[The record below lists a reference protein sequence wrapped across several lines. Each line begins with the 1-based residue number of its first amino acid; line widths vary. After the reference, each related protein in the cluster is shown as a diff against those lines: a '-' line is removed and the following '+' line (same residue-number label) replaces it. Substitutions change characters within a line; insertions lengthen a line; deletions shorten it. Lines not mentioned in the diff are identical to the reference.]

1 MDASMDDYSMKFLSP
16 EYKFFRGEDESEDQ
30 CCSFEEE
37 YFLIKE
43 KNENEFGFFTPIKEA
58 PKHSSDAIKTI
69 KNINSKFPKFQ
80 SHCFFNPKLKD
91 DEQIT
96 IKNKRLKKKNIQF
109 LSRKT
114 NRKGMKDNIIK
125 KIKSRFFKAIKNIL
139 KEKLQIR
146 YKYKR
151 SFKYLPQKFI
161 SNIKKENNRA
171 FWEETLLEFFKG
183 KLKSDNKALE
193 LLKEDKIGEIKL
205 KDLFNDY
212 LNSQEFQESIPN
224 SENERNVDQNYIDDY
239 INYSKEFI
247 NYFTEE
253 KKVKK

>member
-1 MDASMDDYSMKFLSP
+1 MDDYSMKFLSL
-16 EYKFFRGEDESEDQ
+16 EYKFYRGEDESENQ
-30 CCSFEEE
+30 CCSFDEE
-37 YFLIKE
+37 YFLVKE
-43 KNENEFGFFTPIKEA
+43 KNENEFDFSTPIKMA
-58 PKHSSDAIKTI
+58 PKHSSVAIKTI

-91 DEQIT
+91 DEQII
-96 IKNKRLKKKNIQF
+96 IKNKRTKKKNIQF

-139 KEKLQIR
+139 KEKLQIKYN
-146 YKYKR
+146 YKK
-151 SFKYLPQKFI
+151 SFKYLSQKFI
-161 SNIKKENNRA
+161 GNIKKENNRT
-171 FWEETLLEFFKG
+171 FWEETLLEFFEG

-224 SENERNVDQNYIDDY
+224 SETEKNVDQNYIDDY

-247 NYFTEE
+247 NYFTEV

>member
-1 MDASMDDYSMKFLSP
+1 
-16 EYKFFRGEDESEDQ
+16 
-30 CCSFEEE
+30 
-37 YFLIKE
+37 
-43 KNENEFGFFTPIKEA
+43 
-58 PKHSSDAIKTI
+58 
-69 KNINSKFPKFQ
+69 
-80 SHCFFNPKLKD
+80 
-91 DEQIT
+91 
-96 IKNKRLKKKNIQF
+96 
-109 LSRKT
+109 
-114 NRKGMKDNIIK
+114 MKDNIIK

-139 KEKLQIR
+139 KEKLQTR
-146 YKYKR
+146 YKYKG

-161 SNIKKENNRA
+161 SNIKKENNRT
-171 FWEETLLEFFKG
+171 FWEEKLLEFFEG
-183 KLKSDNKALE
+183 KLKSDNKVLE